1 MPSIDM
7 SYVAATLYFL
17 GIYFHYIHVE
27 TIFSLLDREDD
38 MNKRLLFW
46 IACLGFAG
54 ALAFVAGAQLPASNY
69 HEQGGARWVIGGTAD
84 VESGGEIEVESG

>member
-27 TIFSLLDREDD
+27 TIFSLLDRDDD
-38 MNKRLLFW
+38 MNKRSTLLRSLFW
-46 IACLGFAG
+46 PWTVVTIIWHDLFG
-54 ALAFVAGAQLPASNY
+54 Q
-69 HEQGGARWVIGGTAD
+69 EEEED
-84 VESGGEIEVESG
+84 